1 LTVISGERLQQ
12 LRDFC
17 WDMAEKY
24 RHTSSTPIRNVFIN
38 NLKGKLGE
46 EVVKSRLGDFVT
58 EIDYEK
64 RIGGDGKIDFTL
76 TSDSSIGIQVKT
88 RYGYFDKVQWLIDR
102 EEIEKNAVLV
112 CILCQE
118 EFSEPEKEYGLIIAG
133 FLPTNMIKSTG
144 DKTLV
149 GIDELLYPGG
159 LCGYLESLSFYD
171 ADKYISLGDECIN
184 NLDYQGAITNYSQA
198 LQINP
203 KNAQIY
209 FKRAELHHHL
219 GNFRDAINDYSQ
231 AIYIN
236 PKDAYSYNNR
246 GIIYEKFGYIDYAI
260 NDYEKAL
267 KINPKE
273 AVVYLNLAITYYNL
287 DVDCNYYNYI
297 INRDELIINYL
308 NQALNINPNF
318 YKAYYVRGKVRFQ
331 IGDVVGAFEDFNIV
345 LKSYPDY
352 ALNIYTY
359 LAEVYYYRGNYY
371 SEIGNNKSAFENLN
385 LAANLYKRLNNE
397 FSYRRTINY
406 IQYVQSKYFEYN
418 FDDNDVELKSAV
430 GMNYTRL
437 RDLLA
442 AGKWKEAD
450 EETRRVM
457 LSVGKREKESWLD
470 TKSIDNFPCE
480 DLLTIDQLWVKY
492 SDGKFGF
499 SVQNKIYQSLE
510 GTRDYDQKI
519 WDAFGDK
526 VGWRKEGSWLRY
538 SYITFDKRSPEG
550 HLPVCIRLSDVG
562 GWLLGGA
569 VFFRVETCKLFV
581 VQEKQP
587 QIIPTPPP
595 VNQEVELKS
604 SRGMDYSKLRDLLKA
619 GRWKEADQETA
630 QVMIAVMKQEEQG
643 WNRDN
648 QD

>member
-1 LTVISGERLQQ
+1 
-12 LRDFC
+12 
-17 WDMAEKY
+17 
-24 RHTSSTPIRNVFIN
+24 
-38 NLKGKLGE
+38 
-46 EVVKSRLGDFVT
+46 
-58 EIDYEK
+58 
-64 RIGGDGKIDFTL
+64 
-76 TSDSSIGIQVKT
+76 
-88 RYGYFDKVQWLIDR
+88 
-102 EEIEKNAVLV
+102 
-112 CILCQE
+112 
-118 EFSEPEKEYGLIIAG
+118 
-133 FLPTNMIKSTG
+133 
-144 DKTLV
+144 
-149 GIDELLYPGG
+149 
-159 LCGYLESLSFYD
+159 
-171 ADKYISLGDECIN
+171 
-184 NLDYQGAITNYSQA
+184 
-198 LQINP
+198 
-203 KNAQIY
+203 
-209 FKRAELHHHL
+209 
-219 GNFRDAINDYSQ
+219 
-231 AIYIN
+231 
-236 PKDAYSYNNR
+236 
-246 GIIYEKFGYIDYAI
+246 
-260 NDYEKAL
+260 
-267 KINPKE
+267 
-273 AVVYLNLAITYYNL
+273 
-287 DVDCNYYNYI
+287 
-297 INRDELIINYL
+297 
-308 NQALNINPNF
+308 
-318 YKAYYVRGKVRFQ
+318 
-331 IGDVVGAFEDFNIV
+331 
-345 LKSYPDY
+345 
-352 ALNIYTY
+352 
-359 LAEVYYYRGNYY
+359 
-371 SEIGNNKSAFENLN
+371 
-385 LAANLYKRLNNE
+385 
-397 FSYRRTINY
+397 
-406 IQYVQSKYFEYN
+406 
-418 FDDNDVELKSAV
+418 
-430 GMNYTRL
+430 MNYTRL